1 MLSTL
6 WGFLRRDFSNEISY
20 KLSFALQVLSLFPV
34 MLMFFFLS
42 RLMGDAVAGALR
54 PYGGGYFPFVLVGI
68 VLDRYQVQ
76 SLGSFASSL
85 RESQLTGTLEAVLVA
100 PLPLPLFLAGSG
112 LYSFGLNSLRVL
124 FYLVAGSL
132 LFGVRFNLDRLPLAL
147 LTMALTIGAVSSVG
161 LLSASFIAL
170 FKRGDPISYA
180 FTVASWLLGGV
191 YYPVAVLPQGLQM
204 LAALLPMTHALEA
217 MRSCLLG
224 SEPSANV
231 ATHLAVLAA
240 WAVIGLP
247 LSYGCFRWCLER
259 ARRQGTLGHF

>member
-1 MLSTL
+1 MLATL
-6 WGFLRRDFSNEISY
+6 WGFLRRDFANEISY

-42 RLMGDAVAGALR
+42 RMIGDTVAGALG
-54 PYGGGYFPFVLVGI
+54 PYGGAYFPFVLVGI
-68 VLDRYQVQ
+68 VLDRYQVF
-76 SLGSFASSL
+76 SLGSFSSSL

-100 PLPLPLFLAGSG
+100 PIPLPLFLAGSG

-132 LFGVRFNLDRLPLAL
+132 LFGVRFHLDRLPLAA
-147 LTMALTIGAVSSVG
+147 LTMVLTVGAISSVG

-191 YYPVAVLPQGLQM
+191 YYPVAILPRGLQA

-217 MRSCLLG
+217 MRFSLLG
-224 SEPSANV
+224 SGPSAGLGG
-231 ATHLAVLAA
+231 HLAVLAA
-240 WAVIGLP
+240 WAGLGLP
-247 LSYGCFRWCLER
+247 LSYCCFRLALER
-259 ARRQGTLGHF
+259 ARAQGTLGHF